1 MSYNN
6 LSFEYTIICN
16 LKAEEDCG
24 RENVCA
30 PKIKGYAPAIADIWG
45 RGGGLRRLIQISF
58 HKFQFAIYL
67 FQSEYFD
74 ILEYILTILGHFFT
88 SVTILGML

>member
-1 MSYNN
+1 MRLFSCW
-6 LSFEYTIICN
+6 LASPIF
-16 LKAEEDCG
+16 
-24 RENVCA
+24 
-30 PKIKGYAPAIADIWG
+30 PPIKGYALAIADIWG
-45 RGGGLRRLIQISF
+45 RGGGGGLRWLIQISF

-88 SVTILGML
+88 SVAILGML